1 MPGPVTMVSPQ
12 ARRIVIAGI
21 AALLAACSGG
31 GGGGSTP
38 APTVTLQAEP
48 TEVASGGTTTLTWS
62 STNADS
68 CQASGGWSGAMLVSG
83 SETSGPLTASTTFT
97 LDCTGRGGTASAS
110 VTVALLGGTGTVAG
124 NLLVPTI
131 SRSDSDVNDPF
142 ACRSPRT
149 TTTLQAQMMPN
160 PVVIGGYV
168 NVAEPG
174 PRRSIVRERRYD
186 DVYRMDLVAGQV
198 IELVIPSALAG
209 GDDVDLFLYN
219 SNIRARRF
227 GRRCRPGRASR
238 RSP

>member
-12 ARRIVIAGI
+12 APRIVIAGI
-21 AALLAACSGG
+21 AALLAACSG

-110 VTVALLGGTGTVAG
+110 VTVALGGTGTVAG

-142 ACRSPRT
+142 ALPFVPNDT
-149 TTTLQAQMMPN
+149 DQQAQIMPN

-168 NVAEPG
+168 NVAESGPG
-174 PRRSIVRERRYD
+174 RSIVRERRY
-186 DVYRMDLVAGQV
+186 
-198 IELVIPSALAG
+198 
-209 GDDVDLFLYN
+209 
-219 SNIRARRF
+219 
-227 GRRCRPGRASR
+227 
-238 RSP
+238 